1 MTSAPASPAEAA
13 PGFFGIL
20 GNLFVAPSEAFAA
33 ILKRPVFVGAPPP
46 GHGHERGLLGAWL
59 QRVDGEAFMKARF
72 AESPRTARHAGRRPS
87 ASHRG
92 PGEDAAGCSRGS
104 VPCSWPSSPC
114 VIAGALVFIFRFFFA
129 GEVTFRQ
136 GFSMTSWVFVAT
148 GLVTIPLLYLTLH
161 LKDDWTLDPQSVLQ
175 ANPSLF
181 VEKGQVGAFLFSL
194 LGSLDLFS
202 FWGIALLAMGFGLA
216 SREALRIG
224 GVGRWPSVARLRA
237 RQGRHGGALP
247 IADPTFL
254 S

>member
-1 MTSAPASPAEAA
+1 MTNATASPAEAA

-20 GNLFVAPSEAFAA
+20 GNLFVAPTEAFAA
-33 ILKRPVFVGAPPP
+33 ILKRPVFWVP
-46 GHGHERGLLGAWL
+46 LLLAMAMNAAFSVAWL

-72 AESPRTARHAGRRPS
+72 AENPRTHDMPADARAQAIEGQAKMLPMYAGI
-87 ASHRG
+87 G
-92 PGEDAAGCSRGS
+92 PLFVAIIAL
-104 VPCSWPSSPC
+104 

-136 GFSMTSWVFVAT
+136 GFSMTSWVFMAT

-181 VEKGQVGAFLFSL
+181 VERGQVGAFLFSL

-202 FWGIALLAMGFGLA
+202 FWGITLLAIGFGLA
-216 SREALRIG
+216 SRKPFGSAVW
-224 GVGRWPSVARLRA
+224 GV
-237 RQGRHGGALP
+237 ALP
-247 IADPTFL
+247 WLVYVLGKAGMAALFG
-254 S
+254 

>member
-1 MTSAPASPAEAA
+1 MTNATASPAEAA

-20 GNLFVAPSEAFAA
+20 GNLFIAPSEAFAA
-33 ILKRPVFVGAPPP
+33 ILKRPVFWVP
-46 GHGHERGLLGAWL
+46 LLLAMVMNAAFSVAWL

-72 AESPRTARHAGRRPS
+72 AENPRTHDMPADARQQAIEGQAKMLPIYS
-87 ASHRG
+87 GIG
-92 PGEDAAGCSRGS
+92 PVFVAIIAL
-104 VPCSWPSSPC
+104 

-136 GFSMTSWVFVAT
+136 GLSMTSWVFVVT

-202 FWGIALLAMGFGLA
+202 FWGIALLALGFGLA
-216 SREALRIG
+216 SKKPFGSAVW
-224 GVGRWPSVARLRA
+224 GV
-237 RQGRHGGALP
+237 ALP
-247 IADPTFL
+247 WLVYVLGKAGLAGLFG
-254 S
+254 

>member
-1 MTSAPASPAEAA
+1 MTTATASPNEAA

-20 GNLFVAPSEAFAA
+20 GNLYVAPSEAFAA
-33 ILKRPVFVGAPPP
+33 ILKRPIWWAP
-46 GHGHERGLLGAWL
+46 LLLAMAMNAAFSVAWM

-72 AESPRTARHAGRRPS
+72 AESPRARDMPADARAQAIEAQAKMLPVFAGI
-87 ASHRG
+87 G
-92 PGEDAAGCSRGS
+92 PVFVAII
-104 VPCSWPSSPC
+104 VL
-114 VIAGALVFIFRFFFA
+114 VIAGALVFVFRFFFA
-129 GEVTFRQ
+129 GEVTFPQ
-136 GFSMTSWVFVAT
+136 GLAMTSWVFVAM

-216 SREALRIG
+216 SKKPFGSAVW
-224 GVGRWPSVARLRA
+224 GV
-237 RQGRHGGALP
+237 ALP
-247 IADPTFL
+247 WLVYVLGKAGMAAAFG
-254 S
+254 